1 MNKEI
6 LEIDKLTPFEEVIQF
21 AEENGRM
28 PKVSKQKTSE
38 ITEKEREER
47 NLYAKW
53 IRTEEKKILEE
64 YAGQPLENVPEE
76 YREKIAKLRTYGLG
90 TKPSKLRQ
98 AKKQRDNAKSKNNQA
113 KELEKQV
120 SEQLKKRGQA
130 HEEQ

>member
-38 ITEKEREER
+38 ITEKEREEC

-76 YREKIAKLRTYGLG
+76 YIEKIAKLRT
-90 TKPSKLRQ
+90 
-98 AKKQRDNAKSKNNQA
+98 
-113 KELEKQV
+113 
-120 SEQLKKRGQA
+120 
-130 HEEQ
+130 